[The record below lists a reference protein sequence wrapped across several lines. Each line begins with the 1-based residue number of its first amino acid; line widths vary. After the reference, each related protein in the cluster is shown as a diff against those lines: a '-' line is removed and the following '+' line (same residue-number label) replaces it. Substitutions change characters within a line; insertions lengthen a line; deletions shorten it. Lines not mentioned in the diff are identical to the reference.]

1 MKKLLF
7 SFAFASSLATMN
19 AQQFNVDFESLTLVQ
34 ADTFYNG
41 SDNSGGFTLN
51 NGTSNSATFSNVFT
65 DFGGGFYGWNGFSYS
80 NVTDI
85 TTEGYGNQYA
95 SYAGSGANASAK
107 YAVFYPTGIITLQN
121 VAQVDSV
128 KLTNTTYAAL
138 SMLNGDAYAK
148 QFGSTMDANGVDDG
162 TNGEDFL
169 RVWIIGMDNQMVAT
183 DSVEFYL
190 ADYRFS
196 NNSQD
201 YILDA
206 WTNVH
211 LSSLGLVKHLAFKF
225 ESSDVGQWGI
235 NTPTYFAMDD
245 LHFTNVLATSEIS
258 ADEVQVYPNP
268 VKNALHVKGLNGEL
282 TVRNVE
288 GKVLS
293 TQTHTLNTTLDF
305 STYESGIYFVSI
317 ENESGKVIQK
327 VIK

>member
-7 SFAFASSLATMN
+7 SFAFASFLATMN

-34 ADTFYNG
+34 ADTFNNG
-41 SDNSGGFTLN
+41 SDDAGGFTLS
-51 NGTSNSATFSNVFT
+51 NGGSNSATFSNVYT

-80 NVTDI
+80 NVTDV
-85 TTEGYGNQYA
+85 TTAGFGNQYA
-95 SYAGSGANASAK
+95 SYAGSGANSSAK
-107 YAVFYPTGIITLQN
+107 YAVFYPTGIITFQN
-121 VAQVDSV
+121 AAQVDSV
-128 KLTNTTYAAL
+128 KLTNTTYTAL

-148 QFGSTMDANGVDDG
+148 QFGSTMDANGVVDG

-169 RVWIIGMDNQMVAT
+169 RVWIIGMNDQMLAT

-196 NNSQD
+196 NNTED
-201 YILDA
+201 YILNT
-206 WTNVH
+206 WENVD
-211 LSSLGLVKHLAFKF
+211 LSSLGFVKHLAFKF
-225 ESSDVGQWGI
+225 ESSDEGQWGI

-245 LHFTNVLATSEIS
+245 LHFTNVLATGEIS
-258 ADEVQVYPNP
+258 ADQVQVYPNP
-268 VKNALHVKGLNGEL
+268 VKNTLNVKGLNGQL

-293 TQTHTLNTTLDF
+293 SQTHDFNTTLDF
-305 STYESGIYFVSI
+305 STYESGIYFISI
-317 ENESGKVIQK
+317 ENESGKATQK